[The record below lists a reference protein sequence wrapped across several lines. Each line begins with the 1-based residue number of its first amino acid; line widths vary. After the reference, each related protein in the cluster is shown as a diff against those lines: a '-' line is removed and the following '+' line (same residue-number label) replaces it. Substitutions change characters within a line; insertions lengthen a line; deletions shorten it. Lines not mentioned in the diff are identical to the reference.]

1 MITFSAAFRSICP
14 FLLGLVNYFALSGQ
28 YNSPCLVIIL
38 TEVNFEVREGALTH
52 WASQEMMEKFGAKRQ
67 PRGENFYTECVVR
80 MHSAWP
86 ACSMG
91 SDE

>member
-1 MITFSAAFRSICP
+1 MYEGLLVYLFIYGLSSLFIGLYMSIFMPIPHC
-14 FLLGLVNYFALSGQ
+14 FNYYSF
-28 YNSPCLVIIL
+28 V
-38 TEVNFEVREGALTH
+38 VNFEVREGALTH

-67 PRGENFYTECVVR
+67 PRGENFYTECVVW